1 MTVPAPARGGAVS
14 LAVIRVVLGRPPA
27 EVGQAVIGRVT
38 VLVTAFHSL
47 RAGPHKG
54 QEDEGMNV
62 DGPLFSVP
70 WLGANLKVAVA
81 ASRTGLQPLPLV
93 TDNPPGRAVA
103 PRHLLPEGPNR
114 TVVANT
120 VAGVSRDVP
129 VLDGGLDW
137 IKKRGVVRLLGHD
150 L

>member
-38 VLVTAFHSL
+38 VPVATLPSL
-47 RAGPHKG
+47 RARPHKG
-54 QEDEGMNV
+54 QEDEGMNI

-70 WLGANLKVAVA
+70 RLGANLKVAVA
-81 ASRTGLQPLPLV
+81 TSHAGFQPFPLV

-103 PRHLLPEGPNR
+103 PEHLLPEGPNR
-114 TVVANT
+114 PVAANA
-120 VAGVSRDVP
+120 VAGEPGDVP
-129 VLDGGLDW
+129 VLDGGLD
-137 IKKRGVVRLLGHD
+137 
-150 L
+150 